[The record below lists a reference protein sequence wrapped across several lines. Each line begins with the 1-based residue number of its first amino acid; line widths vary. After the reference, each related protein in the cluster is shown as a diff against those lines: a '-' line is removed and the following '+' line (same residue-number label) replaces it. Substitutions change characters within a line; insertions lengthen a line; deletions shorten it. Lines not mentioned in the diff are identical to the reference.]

1 MEPHPIRMVVEDDL
15 ERSRLTVFFRLLLAI
30 PHVVWLLLWFSLA
43 LYVVAPIAW
52 LLTLILGRAPK
63 PLWNFYSS
71 LVRYWTHVY
80 AFVFL
85 AGNPFPGF
93 TGTAESYPID
103 LVIDPSERQSRWKTA
118 FRFVLALPASWLS
131 ATLLFFFLP
140 TSTYDEATD
149 TYYVFLIPA
158 GVALAAAF
166 LAWFACMVRGRMPL
180 GFRDLLAYVLRFA
193 AQTLGYFFF
202 VTDRYPDADTIHPRA
217 TQPTPERPVRLR
229 VEDDL
234 RRSRLT
240 VFFRLLLF
248 LPHYV
253 WLYLWSIVAFLAAIV
268 NWLVT
273 LITGRSPEVLH
284 RFLAAFVRYQA
295 HVYSYLFL
303 IANPFPGFTGTPD
316 TYPVDVEIDPRQ
328 RQNRWITAF
337 RSVLALPAFVLST
350 ALTFVVG
357 LVALYLWIVGL
368 LLGRA
373 PEGLRNLGAFVIR
386 YWAQT
391 YAYFY
396 LLTDR
401 YPFSGP
407 LEYVEPEPE
416 PEPEAVPAWPEVPPE
431 PSF

>member
-15 ERSRLTVFFRLLLAI
+15 RRSRLTVFFRLLLAI
-30 PHVVWLLLWFSLA
+30 PHIIWLFLWSIAVLGVAILSWFIVLFRARLPESLHAFSGA
-43 LYVVAPIAW
+43 Y
-52 LLTLILGRAPK
+52 
-63 PLWNFYSS
+63 
-71 LVRYWTHVY
+71 VRYSTHVF
-80 AFVFL
+80 AFVAL

-93 TGTAESYPID
+93 TGAGGRYPID
-103 LVIDPSERQSRWKTA
+103 LAIDPPERQSRWKTA
-118 FRFVLALPASWLS
+118 FRLLLALPAVWLRGV
-131 ATLLFFFLP
+131 LLVVFVRWFA
-140 TSTYDEATD
+140 YDEGTD
-149 TYYVFLIPA
+149 TYYEFWLPV
-158 GVALAAAF
+158 GVSLTVAF
-166 LAWFACMVRGRMPL
+166 LAWFACMVRGRMPR
-180 GFRDLLAYVLRFA
+180 GFRDLLAYALQFG
-193 AQTLGYFFF
+193 AQTWAYLLF
-202 VTDRYPDADTIHPRA
+202 VTDRYPDADPRHLPA
-217 TQPTPERPVRLR
+217 TQPTPEKPVKLR

-253 WLYLWSIVAFLAAIV
+253 WLSLWGFAAFLAAIV

-303 IANPFPGFTGTPD
+303 IANPFPGFTGTQG
-316 TYPVDVEIDPRQ
+316 TYPVDAEIAPRE

-337 RSVLALPAFVLST
+337 RSVLALPAFILSY
-350 ALTFVVG
+350 ALTLVLG
-357 LVALYLWIVGL
+357 LVAFFLWVVGL

-373 PEGLRNLGAFVIR
+373 PEGLRNLGAYVIR

-416 PEPEAVPAWPEVPPE
+416 PEPEAVPAWPDAPPE